1 MPIMS
6 NTLLLCYNI
15 LDVLVQCPSGRGG
28 IHPDIPPSRSAPE
41 CLIHPAYKNTR
52 VYVSAWCV
60 GVEGIIL

>member
-15 LDVLVQCPSGRGG
+15 LDVLVQCPPGRG

-52 VYVSAWCV
+52 VYLSAWCV